1 MYVCVCFIDLGW
13 GGGGGEIYLSEQRRI
28 GDWEERGE
36 GCAEKKKK
44 DLKEKGKCRKE
55 RFIVE

>member
-1 MYVCVCFIDLGW
+1 M
-13 GGGGGEIYLSEQRRI
+13 SEQRRI
-28 GDWEERGE
+28 GEWEERGE

-55 RFIVE
+55 RDLLWSEDGAY